1 MPKVSIIVPIYNSE
15 MHLSRCIDSI
25 LAQTYTDFELIL
37 INDGSTDK
45 SGEIS
50 DYYATKDKRI
60 IVIHKESGGT
70 SSARNS
76 GLTIAKGEYITFVDS
91 DDTIS
96 TDYLSTF
103 TYRSDLEISGLE
115 TIEINKAIYVPI
127 STDTLSSD
135 TEIADWFI
143 KDFDAMYLT
152 TICCKMFRT
161 NIIQESSLKFD
172 TSLKRGEDTI
182 FVYNY
187 LSYCN
192 SIKLLSNVVYQYNFD
207 ATSIDKKYSLNSK
220 ECVNHICAKV
230 SSIEKIEKR
239 FNVKLK
245 ELSKLTHTTYLHLFY
260 TYLKSIHKEEKVSEL
275 KIFRDNSNKLQ
286 LWQALNIKDYIYWR
300 ILPIFPSIQSN

>member
-1 MPKVSIIVPIYNSE
+1 MY
-15 MHLSRCIDSI
+15 LSRCIDSI

-37 INDGSTDK
+37 INDGSNDK
-45 SGEIS
+45 SREIC
-50 DYYATKDKRI
+50 DDYATKDKRI
-60 IVIHKESGGT
+60 IVIHKENGGT
-70 SSARNS
+70 SSARNR
-76 GLTIAKGEYITFVDS
+76 GLNVANGEYITFVDS

-103 TYRSDLEISGLE
+103 TYNCDFEIAGLE
-115 TIEINKAIYVPI
+115 TIGMNKTIYVPM
-127 STDTLSSD
+127 STDTLSVD
-135 TEIADWFI
+135 TKIADWVV
-143 KDFDAMYLT
+143 KDSDAMYLT

-161 NIIQESSLKFD
+161 NIIQKSFLKFD

-192 SIKLLSNVVYQYNFD
+192 SIKLISNVAYQYNFD
-207 ATSIDKKYSLNSK
+207 ATSIDEKYSLNAK
-220 ECVNHICAKV
+220 ECVNHICFKI
-230 SSIEKIEKR
+230 SSINKIEKR

-260 TYLKSIHKEEKVSEL
+260 THLKSIHRDKKISEL

-300 ILPIFPSIQSN
+300 ILPSTLLIQRIQRKAMV

>member
-15 MHLSRCIDSI
+15 LHLSRCIDSI

-37 INDGSTDK
+37 INDGSNDK
-45 SGEIS
+45 SREIC
-50 DYYATKDKRI
+50 DYYATKDRRI
-60 IVIHKESGGT
+60 IVVHKENGGT
-70 SSARNS
+70 SSARNR
-76 GLTIAKGEYITFVDS
+76 GLNVANGEYITFVDS

-103 TYRSDLEISGLE
+103 TYNCDFEIAGLE
-115 TIEINKAIYVPI
+115 TIGMNKTIYVPM
-127 STDTLSSD
+127 STDTLSVD
-135 TEIADWFI
+135 TKIADWFV
-143 KDFDAMYLT
+143 KDSDAMYLT

-161 NIIQESSLKFD
+161 NIIQKSFLKFD

-245 ELSKLTHTTYLHLFY
+245 ELSKLIYTTYLHLFY
-260 TYLKSIHKEEKVSEL
+260 THLKSIHEDEKIYEL

-300 ILPIFPSIQSN
+300 ILPIFPSLQRN